1 MPVKIP
7 VEIPVVRHVTRS
19 VEWERYMKTLAALH
33 RPLLAALAVALAAP
47 VIAQS
52 NAADPNAEA
61 RVRKLE
67 AEVRALQRQVFPG
80 GDGKYFAPL
89 AQPGQTT
96 AATGTPASTPV
107 ADLLVRVDAIEA
119 QLARLT
125 AQQEES
131 GNKLA
136 QLEAK
141 VAALAPPAPAAVAA
155 VPTEAAPAATGA
167 VTATNGATTNGNL
180 AAMTGGVAPSQP
192 VAAAP
197 ATVAAPIAAAVP
209 APKPAAP
216 KPAVAKPAAKPA
228 VPSAARLAA
237 VRAIEKPKTAD
248 AGDDEYSYGFRLW
261 EAKFYPE
268 AVQQLKLFLEKYP
281 RHQRRSF
288 ARNLLGR
295 SLLDDGKPEEAQRW
309 FLENYKDQQFRERA
323 ADSVLFLA
331 EATKRQKDTGRACI
345 ALAQFV
351 DEFPRDAA
359 GRLKSQYDATR
370 AGLSCD

>member
-1 MPVKIP
+1 
-7 VEIPVVRHVTRS
+7 
-19 VEWERYMKTLAALH
+19 MKTFTAMH
-33 RPLLAALAVALAAP
+33 RPLLVALAIALAAP
-47 VIAQS
+47 AIAQS
-52 NAADPNAEA
+52 NATDPTAEI

-89 AQPGQTT
+89 AQPGQTA

-107 ADLLVRVDAIEA
+107 ADMLARVDAIEA

-141 VAALAPPAPAAVAA
+141 VIALTPPAPAAVAA
-155 VPTEAAPAATGA
+155 TPVPVEPIATAPGA
-167 VTATNGATTNGNL
+167 VTTANGATTSDNL
-180 AAMTGGVAPSQP
+180 AAMAGQPATAKP
-192 VAAAP
+192 VAAP
-197 ATVAAPIAAAVP
+197 TVAPTVT
-209 APKPAAP
+209 
-216 KPAVAKPAAKPA
+216 PAAKPA
-228 VPSAARLAA
+228 ATKPVAAKPAAPSAARLAA
-237 VRAIEKPKTAD
+237 IRAIEKPKTDD
-248 AGDDEYSYGFRLW
+248 AGEDEYSYGFRLW
-261 EAKFYPE
+261 EAKFQPE
-268 AVQQLKLFLEKYP
+268 AQQQLKLFLEKYP
-281 RHQRRSF
+281 RHPRRSF

-331 EATKRQKDTGRACI
+331 EATKRQKDSARACI

-370 AGLSCD
+370 AGLKCD

>member
-1 MPVKIP
+1 
-7 VEIPVVRHVTRS
+7 
-19 VEWERYMKTLAALH
+19 MKTLVALH
-33 RPLLAALAVALAAP
+33 GPLWAALAVALAAP

-52 NAADPNAEA
+52 TATDPNAEA

-80 GDGKYFAPL
+80 GDGKFFAPL
-89 AQPGQTT
+89 AQPGQPT
-96 AATGTPASTPV
+96 AAAAGTPASTPV

-125 AQQEES
+125 AQQEEN
-131 GNKLA
+131 GNKLT

-141 VAALAPPAPAAVAA
+141 VAALTPPAPTAVAA
-155 VPTEAAPAATGA
+155 VPTEAAAPASTGA
-167 VTATNGATTNGNL
+167 VTATNGATTSGNL
-180 AAMTGGVAPSQP
+180 AAMTGGASAPLP
-192 VAAAP
+192 AAATSTP
-197 ATVAAPIAAAVP
+197 TAIA

-216 KPAVAKPAAKPA
+216 KPAAVKPAAKPA

-237 VRAIEKPKTAD
+237 IKAIEKPKTDD

-268 AVQQLKLFLEKYP
+268 AQQQLKLFLEKYP
-281 RHQRRSF
+281 RHTRRSF

-309 FLENYKDQQFRERA
+309 FLENYKDQQFRDRA

-370 AGLSCD
+370 AGLNCD

>member
-1 MPVKIP
+1 
-7 VEIPVVRHVTRS
+7 
-19 VEWERYMKTLAALH
+19 MKTFAAMH

-52 NAADPNAEA
+52 NATDPNAEA
-61 RVRKLE
+61 RIRKLE

-80 GDGKYFAPL
+80 GDGKFFAPL
-89 AQPGQTT
+89 TQPGQPTT
-96 AATGTPASTPV
+96 AASGTPASTPV

-141 VAALAPPAPAAVAA
+141 VAALTPAAPASVAAVPAEVSSAPAAV
-155 VPTEAAPAATGA
+155 TT
-167 VTATNGATTNGNL
+167 TNGATTSGNL
-180 AAMTGGVAPSQP
+180 AAMTGGASASKPTVTVPTATVPT
-192 VAAAP
+192 AAATP
-197 ATVAAPIAAAVP
+197 T
-209 APKPAAP
+209 PKPAAT
-216 KPAVAKPAAKPA
+216 KPAATKPTATAKPA

-268 AVQQLKLFLEKYP
+268 AQQQLKLFLEKYP

-295 SLLDDGKPEEAQRW
+295 ALLDEGKPDEAQKW
-309 FLENYKDQQFRERA
+309 FLENYKDKQFRERA

-331 EATKRQKDTGRACI
+331 EATKRQKDTARACI

-351 DEFPRDAA
+351 DEFPNEAA
-359 GRLKSQYDATR
+359 GRLKGQYDSTR
-370 AGLSCD
+370 AGLKCD

>member
-1 MPVKIP
+1 
-7 VEIPVVRHVTRS
+7 
-19 VEWERYMKTLAALH
+19 MKTLAALH

-47 VIAQS
+47 VFAQS
-52 NAADPNAEA
+52 NAADVNPEL
-61 RVRKLE
+61 RIRKLE

-80 GDGKYFAPL
+80 GDGKYFPPL
-89 AQPGQTT
+89 AQPAQQG
-96 AATGTPASTPV
+96 ASPAGTPASTPV
-107 ADLLVRVDAIEA
+107 ADLLARVDAIEA

-125 AQQEES
+125 AHQEEN

-141 VAALAPPAPAAVAA
+141 VAALTPPAPAAVAA
-155 VPTEAAPAATGA
+155 VPAEASAAGA
-167 VTATNGATTNGNL
+167 VTATNGATTSDNL
-180 AAMTGGVAPSQP
+180 AAMTGGAS
-192 VAAAP
+192 
-197 ATVAAPIAAAVP
+197 

-216 KPAVAKPAAKPA
+216 VAAAVAPAPTGAKPAAAKPAATKPAAAAKPA

-237 VRAIEKPKTAD
+237 VRAIEKPKTND

-268 AVQQLKLFLEKYP
+268 AQQQLKLFLEKYP
-281 RHQRRSF
+281 RHARRSF

-295 SLLDDGKPEEAQRW
+295 ALLEDGKPEEAQRW

-331 EATKRQKDTGRACI
+331 EATKRQKDTARACI

-359 GRLKSQYDATR
+359 GRLKGQYDATR
-370 AGLSCD
+370 AGLKCD

>member
-1 MPVKIP
+1 
-7 VEIPVVRHVTRS
+7 
-19 VEWERYMKTLAALH
+19 MKTFAAMH
-33 RPLLAALAVALAAP
+33 RPLLAALAVAIAAP

-52 NAADPNAEA
+52 SQTDPNAEA
-61 RVRKLE
+61 RIRKLE
-67 AEVRALQRQVFPG
+67 AEVRALQRSVFPG
-80 GDGKYFAPL
+80 GDGKFFPPL
-89 AQPGQTT
+89 AQPGQPTT
-96 AATGTPASTPV
+96 AASGTPASTPV

-125 AQQEES
+125 AQQEEA

-141 VAALAPPAPAAVAA
+141 VAALTPAAPASVAA
-155 VPTEAAPAATGA
+155 VPAEVPATATA
-167 VTATNGATTNGNL
+167 VTATNGATTSGNL
-180 AAMTGGVAPSQP
+180 AAMTGGASAPKP
-192 VAAAP
+192 AAAAP
-197 ATVAAPIAAAVP
+197 TAPATP
-209 APKPAAP
+209 APKPAAT
-216 KPAVAKPAAKPA
+216 KPAATTKPAAAAAKPA

-248 AGDDEYSYGFRLW
+248 TGDDEYSYGFRLW

-268 AVQQLKLFLEKYP
+268 AQQQLKLFLEKYP

-295 SLLDDGKPEEAQRW
+295 ALLDEGKPEEAQKW
-309 FLENYKDQQFRERA
+309 FLENYKDKQFRDRA

-331 EATKRQKDTGRACI
+331 EATKRQKDTARACI

-351 DEFPRDAA
+351 DEFPNEAA
-359 GRLKSQYDATR
+359 GRLKGQYDATR
-370 AGLSCD
+370 AGLKCD

>member
-1 MPVKIP
+1 
-7 VEIPVVRHVTRS
+7 
-19 VEWERYMKTLAALH
+19 MKTFAALP
-33 RPLLAALAVALAAP
+33 RPLLGPLLAALAVALAAP

-52 NAADPNAEA
+52 NQADAGAET
-61 RVRKLE
+61 RIRKLE

-80 GDGKYFAPL
+80 GDGKFFPPL
-89 AQPGQTT
+89 TQPGQPTT

-141 VAALAPPAPAAVAA
+141 VAALTPATPASVAA
-155 VPTEAAPAATGA
+155 VPTETPAT
-167 VTATNGATTNGNL
+167 VTATNGATTSGNL
-180 AAMTGGVAPSQP
+180 AAMSGGASTTKP
-192 VAAAP
+192 AAAALTAV
-197 ATVAAPIAAAVP
+197 ATP
-209 APKPAAP
+209 APKPAAT
-216 KPAVAKPAAKPA
+216 KPAATKPTVAAKPA

-268 AVQQLKLFLEKYP
+268 AQQQLKLFLEKYP
-281 RHQRRSF
+281 RHERRSF

-295 SLLDDGKPEEAQRW
+295 ALLDEGKPEEAQKW
-309 FLENYKDQQFRERA
+309 FLENYKDKQFRDRA
-323 ADSVLFLA
+323 PDSVLFLA

-351 DEFPRDAA
+351 DEFPGEAA

-370 AGLSCD
+370 TGLKCD

>member
-1 MPVKIP
+1 
-7 VEIPVVRHVTRS
+7 
-19 VEWERYMKTLAALH
+19 MKTFAAMHRPLLA
-33 RPLLAALAVALAAP
+33 PLLAALAVALAAP

-52 NAADPNAEA
+52 NATDANPEA
-61 RVRKLE
+61 RIRKLE

-80 GDGKYFAPL
+80 GDGKFFPPL
-89 AQPGQTT
+89 SQPGQPTT
-96 AATGTPASTPV
+96 AASGTPASTPV
-107 ADLLVRVDAIEA
+107 ADLLVRVDTLEA
-119 QLARLT
+119 TIARLT
-125 AQQEES
+125 AQQEEN

-141 VAALAPPAPAAVAA
+141 VAALTPAAPAAVAA
-155 VPTEAAPAATGA
+155 VTEPSPAPSSSGA
-167 VTATNGATTNGNL
+167 VTGTNGATTSGNL
-180 AAMTGGVAPSQP
+180 AAMTGGASAPKP
-192 VAAAP
+192 AAAAP
-197 ATVAAPIAAAVP
+197 ALAVPTAAATP
-209 APKPAAP
+209 APKPAATR
-216 KPAVAKPAAKPA
+216 PAAAKPTAATKPA

-237 VRAIEKPKTAD
+237 VRAIEKPKTDD

-268 AVQQLKLFLEKYP
+268 AQQQLKLFLDKYP
-281 RHQRRSF
+281 RHARRSF

-295 SLLDDGKPEEAQRW
+295 ALLDEGKPEEAQKW
-309 FLENYKDQQFRERA
+309 FLENYKDQQFRDRA

-351 DEFPRDAA
+351 DEFPREAA

-370 AGLSCD
+370 TGLKCD

>member
-1 MPVKIP
+1 
-7 VEIPVVRHVTRS
+7 
-19 VEWERYMKTLAALH
+19 MKTLVALH
-33 RPLLAALAVALAAP
+33 RLLLAALAVALAAP

-89 AQPGQTT
+89 TQPGQPTA

-131 GNKLA
+131 GNKLT

-141 VAALAPPAPAAVAA
+141 VAALTPPTPAAVAA
-155 VPTEAAPAATGA
+155 VPTEAAAPATTGA
-167 VTATNGATTNGNL
+167 VTATNGTTTSGNL
-180 AAMTGGVAPSQP
+180 AAMTGGASVPQPAPAAP
-192 VAAAP
+192 TAAA
-197 ATVAAPIAAAVP
+197 TP
-209 APKPAAP
+209 APKPVAAKP
-216 KPAVAKPAAKPA
+216 VATKPAVAAKPAA
-228 VPSAARLAA
+228 PSPARLAA
-237 VRAIEKPKTAD
+237 IKAIEKPKTED

-268 AVQQLKLFLEKYP
+268 AQQQLKLFLDKYP
-281 RHQRRSF
+281 RHPRRSF

>member
-1 MPVKIP
+1 
-7 VEIPVVRHVTRS
+7 
-19 VEWERYMKTLAALH
+19 MKTFVALH
-33 RPLLAALAVALAAP
+33 RPLLVALTVALAAP
-47 VIAQS
+47 AIAQS
-52 NAADPNAEA
+52 TASDPNAEA

-80 GDGKYFAPL
+80 GDGKYFPPL
-89 AQPGQTT
+89 AQPTQ
-96 AATGTPASTPV
+96 AAAPVTGTPATTPV

-125 AQQEES
+125 AQQEEN
-131 GNKLA
+131 GNKLT

-141 VAALAPPAPAAVAA
+141 VAALTPPAPAAVAA
-155 VPTEAAPAATGA
+155 APTDAAAPAGGGA
-167 VTATNGATTNGNL
+167 VTAANGATTSGNL
-180 AAMTGGVAPSQP
+180 AAMTGGASAPQP
-192 VAAAP
+192 VAATPAP
-197 ATVAAPIAAAVP
+197 AAIV

-216 KPAVAKPAAKPA
+216 KPIAAKPAAKPA

-237 VRAIEKPKTAD
+237 IKAIEKPKTDD

-268 AVQQLKLFLEKYP
+268 AQQQLKLFLEKYP
-281 RHQRRSF
+281 RHARRSF

-331 EATKRQKDTGRACI
+331 EATKRQKDTARACI

>member
-1 MPVKIP
+1 
-7 VEIPVVRHVTRS
+7 
-19 VEWERYMKTLAALH
+19 MKTFAALP
-33 RPLLAALAVALAAP
+33 RPLLGPLLAALAVALAAP

-52 NAADPNAEA
+52 NQADAGAET
-61 RVRKLE
+61 RIRKLE

-80 GDGKYFAPL
+80 GDGKFFPPL
-89 AQPGQTT
+89 TQPGQPTT

-141 VAALAPPAPAAVAA
+141 VAALTPAAPASVAA
-155 VPTEAAPAATGA
+155 VPTETPAT
-167 VTATNGATTNGNL
+167 VTATNGATTSGNL
-180 AAMTGGVAPSQP
+180 AAMSGGASATKPA
-192 VAAAP
+192 AAAP
-197 ATVAAPIAAAVP
+197 TAAATP
-209 APKPAAP
+209 APKPAAT
-216 KPAVAKPAAKPA
+216 KPAATKPTVAAKPA

-268 AVQQLKLFLEKYP
+268 AQQQLKLFLEKYP
-281 RHQRRSF
+281 RHERRSF

-295 SLLDDGKPEEAQRW
+295 ALLDEGKPEEAQKW
-309 FLENYKDQQFRERA
+309 FLENYKDKQFRDRA
-323 ADSVLFLA
+323 PDSVLFLA

-351 DEFPRDAA
+351 DEFPGEAA

-370 AGLSCD
+370 TGLKCD

>member
-1 MPVKIP
+1 
-7 VEIPVVRHVTRS
+7 
-19 VEWERYMKTLAALH
+19 MKTFTAMH
-33 RPLLAALAVALAAP
+33 RPLLVALAIALAAP
-47 VIAQS
+47 VFAQS
-52 NAADPNAEA
+52 NATDPNAEV
-61 RVRKLE
+61 RIRKLE

-89 AQPGQTT
+89 AQPGQSV

-107 ADLLVRVDAIEA
+107 ADMLARVDAIEA

-125 AQQEES
+125 AQQEEG

-141 VAALAPPAPAAVAA
+141 VLALTPAAPAAVAA
-155 VPTEAAPAATGA
+155 TAAPTETNAATAGA
-167 VTATNGATTNGNL
+167 VTAANGATTNGNL
-180 AAMTGGVAPSQP
+180 AAMTGEA
-192 VAAAP
+192 
-197 ATVAAPIAAAVP
+197 I
-209 APKPAAP
+209 APKPAAAP
-216 KPAVAKPAAKPA
+216 VAAPPAAAKPAAVKPAATKPAAAKPA
-228 VPSAARLAA
+228 VASAARLAA
-237 VRAIEKPKTAD
+237 VRAIEKPKTDD
-248 AGDDEYSYGFRLW
+248 AADDEYSYGFRLW

-268 AVQQLKLFLEKYP
+268 AQQQLKLFLDKYP
-281 RHQRRSF
+281 RHPRRSF

-323 ADSVLFLA
+323 PDSVLFLA
-331 EATKRQKDTGRACI
+331 EATKRQKDSARACI

-370 AGLSCD
+370 AGLKCD

>member
-1 MPVKIP
+1 
-7 VEIPVVRHVTRS
+7 
-19 VEWERYMKTLAALH
+19 MKTFAAMH
-33 RPLLAALAVALAAP
+33 RPLLGPLLAALAVALAAP

-52 NAADPNAEA
+52 NATDANPEA
-61 RVRKLE
+61 RIRKLE

-80 GDGKYFAPL
+80 GDGKFFPPL
-89 AQPGQTT
+89 TQPGQPT
-96 AATGTPASTPV
+96 AAASGTPASTPV
-107 ADLLVRVDAIEA
+107 ADLLVRVDTLEA
-119 QLARLT
+119 TIARLT
-125 AQQEES
+125 AQQEEN

-141 VAALAPPAPAAVAA
+141 VAALTPSAPATVAAVATDAPAPA
-155 VPTEAAPAATGA
+155 T
-167 VTATNGATTNGNL
+167 VTATNGATTSGNL
-180 AAMTGGVAPSQP
+180 AAMTGGASAPKP
-192 VAAAP
+192 AAAAP
-197 ATVAAPIAAAVP
+197 APAVPTAAATP
-209 APKPAAP
+209 APKPAATR
-216 KPAVAKPAAKPA
+216 PAATKPTAATKPA

-237 VRAIEKPKTAD
+237 VRAIEKPKTDD

-268 AVQQLKLFLEKYP
+268 AQQQLKLFLDKYP
-281 RHQRRSF
+281 RHARRSF

-295 SLLDDGKPEEAQRW
+295 ALLDEGKPEEAQKW
-309 FLENYKDQQFRERA
+309 FLENYKDQQFRDRA

-351 DEFPRDAA
+351 DEFPREAA

-370 AGLSCD
+370 TGLKCD

>member
-1 MPVKIP
+1 
-7 VEIPVVRHVTRS
+7 
-19 VEWERYMKTLAALH
+19 MKTFTAMH
-33 RPLLAALAVALAAP
+33 RPLLVALAIALAAP
-47 VIAQS
+47 VFAQS
-52 NAADPNAEA
+52 NATDPNAEV
-61 RVRKLE
+61 RIRKLE

-80 GDGKYFAPL
+80 GDGKYFPPL
-89 AQPGQTT
+89 AQPGQPV
-96 AATGTPASTPV
+96 AATGTPASSPV
-107 ADLLVRVDAIEA
+107 TDMLARVDAIEA

-141 VAALAPPAPAAVAA
+141 VLALTPPAPAAVAA
-155 VPTEAAPAATGA
+155 TPAPAETPAATAGA
-167 VTATNGATTNGNL
+167 VTAANGAVTNGNL
-180 AAMTGGVAPSQP
+180 AAMTGGSAAPKPTVP
-192 VAAAP
+192 VAAPTA
-197 ATVAAPIAAAVP
+197 
-209 APKPAAP
+209 APKPAAT
-216 KPAVAKPAAKPA
+216 KPAATKPVAGKPA
-228 VPSAARLAA
+228 IASPARLAA
-237 VRAIEKPKTAD
+237 VRAIEKPKTDD
-248 AGDDEYSYGFRLW
+248 AADDEYSYGFRLW

-268 AVQQLKLFLEKYP
+268 AQQQLKLFLDKYP
-281 RHQRRSF
+281 RHPRRSF

-323 ADSVLFLA
+323 PDSVLFLA
-331 EATKRQKDTGRACI
+331 EATKRQKDTARACI

-370 AGLSCD
+370 AGLKCD

>member
-1 MPVKIP
+1 
-7 VEIPVVRHVTRS
+7 
-19 VEWERYMKTLAALH
+19 MKTFTAIR
-33 RPLLAALAVALAAP
+33 RPLLAALVFALAAP

-52 NAADPNAEA
+52 SAADAGAET
-61 RVRKLE
+61 RIRKLE

-80 GDGKYFAPL
+80 GDGKFFPPL
-89 AQPGQTT
+89 SQPGQSTT

-107 ADLLVRVDAIEA
+107 ADLLVRVDGIEA

-125 AQQEES
+125 AQQEEN

-141 VAALAPPAPAAVAA
+141 VAALTPAAPAVVAA
-155 VPTEAAPAATGA
+155 VPAETPAPSTGA
-167 VTATNGATTNGNL
+167 VSGTNGAITSGNL
-180 AAMTGGVAPSQP
+180 AAMTGGAS
-192 VAAAP
+192 
-197 ATVAAPIAAAVP
+197 
-209 APKPAAP
+209 APKPAATAPAAAPTLAP
-216 KPAVAKPAAKPA
+216 KPAATPAVTKPAAIKPTVAAKPA

-237 VRAIEKPKTAD
+237 VRAVEKPKTTD

-268 AVQQLKLFLEKYP
+268 AQQQLKLFLEKYP
-281 RHQRRSF
+281 RHARRSF

-295 SLLDDGKPEEAQRW
+295 SLLDEGKPEEAQKW
-309 FLENYKDQQFRERA
+309 FLENYKDQQFRDRA

-351 DEFPRDAA
+351 DEFPGEAA

-370 AGLSCD
+370 TGLKCD